1 MIEEADRVGFHGII
15 GESEAMQKVYRQVE
29 RIAPLDIP
37 VLIVGETGTG
47 KDLIARA
54 IHRMSGRRDGPFVPV
69 NTGALPAQLVT
80 SELFGHERGAFTGAV
95 QSQRGYF
102 EIADEGTLFLDEV
115 STMDLRTQVTLLR
128 VLETK
133 EIQRVGGERTRHTN
147 ARIVSAT
154 NENLVEAVKEKRFRV
169 DLYHR
174 LNVFPIHV
182 SPLRLRDGDVAR
194 LTQHFAECYA
204 AEYRLEAP
212 KLSASALAL
221 LDAYTWPGN
230 VRELESVIMRLVITM
245 PGRHVLPEDLP
256 DVMQNIAVRAT
267 IRVGST
273 IRDLEVQMIMNTLRE
288 LGGNKLRAA
297 ESLGISRKAMYEK
310 MKRYQIPN

>member
-1 MIEEADRVGFHGII
+1 MTEDRNRLGFHGII
-15 GESEAMQKVYRQVE
+15 GDSEAMVRVYSQID

-37 VLIVGETGTG
+37 VLVVGETGTG

-54 IHRMSGRRDGPFVPV
+54 IHQLSGRRDGPFVPV
-69 NTGALPAQLVT
+69 NTGALPPQLVS

-95 QSQRGYF
+95 QAQRGYF
-102 EIADEGTLFLDEV
+102 EIADRGTLFLDEV
-115 STMDLRTQVTLLR
+115 STMDLRTQVSLLR

-133 EIQRVGGERTRHTN
+133 EIQRVGGDRALHTN
-147 ARIVSAT
+147 TRIVSAT
-154 NENLVEAVKEKRFRV
+154 NENLPEAVKEKRFRV

-174 LNVFPIHV
+174 LNVFAICVP
-182 SPLRLRDGDVAR
+182 PLRLRDGDVAR
-194 LTQHFAECYA
+194 LARHFVSHYA
-204 AEYRLEAP
+204 REYNLEPP

-230 VRELESVIMRLVITM
+230 VRELESVVMRLVITM

-256 DVMQNIAVRAT
+256 DVMQNIAVRVT

-273 IRDLEVQMIMNTLRE
+273 IQDLEVQMIMNTLRE
-288 LGGNKLRAA
+288 VGGNKMRAA

-310 MKRYQIPN
+310 MKRYQIPS